1 MLRLIVDRE
10 ECVCAT
16 IRSMLGSAPRRSPII
31 LRRTHQTIL
40 SMGVRVFESKSIS
53 GIFTLYP
60 STPSV
65 SVLGYSYFFLSE
77 SLSCILFFLVVV
89 LVGVVGDVR
98 ESSLIV
104 LDDLVPIVRMRFKGS
119 SVAPKAFQ
127 RQI

>member
-16 IRSMLGSAPRRSPII
+16 IRSMLGSEPRRSPII

-40 SMGVRVFESKSIS
+40 SMGFRVFESKSIS

-65 SVLGYSYFFLSE
+65 SVLGYSYFFLFE

-89 LVGVVGDVR
+89 LVGV
-98 ESSLIV
+98 
-104 LDDLVPIVRMRFKGS
+104 LVEVH
-119 SVAPKAFQ
+119 
-127 RQI
+127 